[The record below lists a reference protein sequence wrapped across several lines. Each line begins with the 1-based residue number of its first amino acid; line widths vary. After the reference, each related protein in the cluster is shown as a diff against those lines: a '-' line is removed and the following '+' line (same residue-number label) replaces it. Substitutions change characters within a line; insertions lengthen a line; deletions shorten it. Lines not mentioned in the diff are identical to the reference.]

1 MAQYDPGDLPPS
13 YYEAVQSPPPFQP
26 NHEVRYGKGD
36 NPLPSPPYYIPQ
48 KDPPVPAPEIIQK
61 STTIH
66 VTKVTYRKSRCC
78 LLVIGILL
86 VVVIILG
93 LSIGLGV
100 YYGTRSHSGNGCA
113 GGDHDDGCTSGGGS
127 EGHGG
132 DDNEGAY
139 SDGGGSHED
148 GHNRLGQLLT
158 TLAQDP
164 CDNLAEQC
172 DGYQDCPSGSDEMD
186 CVRLGANDA
195 LQIRI
200 NNSFLPVCAQGWS
213 QFLADKTCAQMG
225 FRKSFQSTP
234 IDGEVTSGIIVTNVS
249 SEFIQ
254 GQGTVSPV
262 CPGQQIVSLMC
273 TDCGRQE
280 VSSRIIGGT
289 PAQLGQWPWQ
299 LSMHYLGSHI
309 CGGSLVAPDFVVTA
323 AHCFSGSNP
332 STLNS
337 SNWKIYGG
345 MISQSNLPPPY
356 FISKIMIHE
365 NYNSHTHDYD
375 IALVKL
381 NDPVTFSKDIQP
393 LCLPTFNQIFPPGTK
408 CWTSGFGTTE
418 QGIEKVSTL
427 MMDVS
432 VNIIDSKVCN
442 SSTVYPSLI
451 TSNMVCAGD
460 LNGGRDACTGDSGG
474 PLVCPGPGQRWYLA
488 GVTSWGEGCGKKN
501 KPVVYS
507 NVESLLS
514 WIYGKM
520 EEERP

>member
-1 MAQYDPGDLPPS
+1 
-13 YYEAVQSPPPFQP
+13 
-26 NHEVRYGKGD
+26 
-36 NPLPSPPYYIPQ
+36 
-48 KDPPVPAPEIIQK
+48 
-61 STTIH
+61 
-66 VTKVTYRKSRCC
+66 
-78 LLVIGILL
+78 
-86 VVVIILG
+86 
-93 LSIGLGV
+93 

-186 CVRLGANDA
+186 CGKQAGKQKSTVFEILFPLSHLVPCIPNLCFPTAVRLGANDA

-254 GQGTVSPV
+254 GQGTVSTFGKLLDSCLCV
-262 CPGQQIVSLMC
+262 SCPFVVSI
-273 TDCGRQE
+273 DCGRQE

-520 EEERP
+520 